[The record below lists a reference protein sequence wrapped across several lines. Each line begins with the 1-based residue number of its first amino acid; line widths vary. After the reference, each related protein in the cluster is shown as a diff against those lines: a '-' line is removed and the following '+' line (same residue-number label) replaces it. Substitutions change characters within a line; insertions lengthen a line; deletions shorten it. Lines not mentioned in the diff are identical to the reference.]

1 MAMRFFPFL
10 MFATAALSP
19 AQTRVVPQT
28 FDVVSI
34 KPNLTGS
41 VVHRAT
47 TLPGGVFTATN
58 VSLES
63 LMSRAFG
70 VVEAQIEGGPRW
82 IGSDEYD
89 VEARANTSAQMSSEE
104 ARPAL
109 QAMLADRFELK
120 VHRET
125 RQGQIY
131 SLTIAKGG
139 PKMKEHTG
147 EGQPGISASV
157 GGGKIEIRGT
167 NARVARLAE
176 YLSSQM
182 GRPVA
187 DHTGLAGEYDF
198 FLAWASDD
206 AISDDTNGGVSVF
219 AALQEQLGLKVEA
232 AKGPIETIVV
242 DAAEKASAN

>member
-1 MAMRFFPFL
+1 MRFFAFL
-10 MFATAALSP
+10 MFATAALSL

-34 KPNLTGS
+34 KPNVTGS

-89 VEARANTSAQMSSEE
+89 VEARANTSAEMSSEE
-104 ARPAL
+104 VRPAL
-109 QAMLADRFELK
+109 QAMLADRFGLK
-120 VHRET
+120 VHRES

-147 EGQPGISASV
+147 EGRTGIGASV

-167 NARVARLAE
+167 NTRMARLAE

-182 GRPVA
+182 GRPVV
-187 DHTGLAGEYDF
+187 DHTGLSGEYDF
-198 FLAWASDD
+198 FVAWASDD
-206 AISDDTNGGVSVF
+206 SASNDTNGGVSVF

-242 DAAEKASAN
+242 DSATKASAN

>member
-1 MAMRFFPFL
+1 MRLFL
-10 MFATAALSP
+10 VSTLSAVLGFAQP
-19 AQTRVVPQT
+19 RVVPQA

-34 KPNLTGS
+34 KPNLSNS
-41 VVHRAT
+41 VSHRAT

-70 VVEAQIEGGPRW
+70 VAEAQIEGGPRW

-89 VEARANTSAQMSSEE
+89 VEARANTPAEMTSEE
-104 ARPAL
+104 VRPAL
-109 QAMLADRFELK
+109 QAMLADRFGLK
-120 VHRET
+120 FHRVT
-125 RQGQIY
+125 KQGQIF

-147 EGQPGISASV
+147 EGRTGIGMST
-157 GGGKIEIRGT
+157 GGGKVEIQAT
-167 NARVARLAE
+167 NVRMARLAE
-176 YLSSQM
+176 YLSGQA
-182 GRPVA
+182 GRPVV
-187 DHTGLAGEYDF
+187 DDTGLTGQYDF
-198 FLAWASDD
+198 AVAWNTDD
-206 AISDDTNGGVSVF
+206 ANAGTSVF

-242 DAAEKASAN
+242 DGAQKPTAN